1 MYILAVSAA
10 GSIIYHN
17 SLVLLARRIEGP
29 KIPYS
34 GYWSIFAGSREPPAE
49 PPRVC
54 ASRELEEE
62 TGIKVLPN
70 DLVFCKTIYRGQN
83 TFDIFKYNF
92 IDIPEVNLNEEH
104 TEYGW
109 FKVEELDKF
118 PYLID
123 DKIVNII
130 KSNCL

>member
-1 MYILAVSAA
+1 MSAA
-10 GSIIYHN
+10 GCIIYKN

-29 KIPYS
+29 KVAYS

-70 DLVFCKTIYRGQN
+70 DLVFCKTIYSGPK

-92 IDIPEVNLNEEH
+92 NELPSVNLNEEH

-109 FKVEELDKF
+109 FKIEELDKF

-123 DKIVNII
+123 EKIVNII
-130 KSNCL
+130 KSYC

>member
-1 MYILAVSAA
+1 VYILAVSAA
-10 GSIIYHN
+10 GCIIYNN

-29 KIPYS
+29 EIAYS

-49 PPRVC
+49 SPRVC
-54 ASRELEEE
+54 ASRELDEE
-62 TGIKVLPN
+62 TGIKISPI
-70 DLVFCKTIYRGQN
+70 DLVFCKTIYKGSN

-92 IDIPEVNLNEEH
+92 DEIPNVNLNEEH

-109 FKVEELDKF
+109 FKVEELDRF

-123 DKIVNII
+123 SKIVKII
-130 KSNCL
+130 KSNC